1 MISVANYWLVIL
13 PVLFGIGWLASNW
26 ERRLQDAVDNEE
38 QIKKQKSTFKGLN
51 LLLNEQ
57 PDKANDALV
66 EVVKL
71 DPETTELHFALGSLF
86 RRRGETERAIR
97 IHQHLVG
104 RVDLNIRDRNHA
116 AYELGRDFLR
126 AGMLD
131 RAEASLNQVSDGGYN
146 VPAKIA
152 LLEMYQIEK
161 DWRKAIIAANELQ
174 LIEGKNYQ
182 DQIAHF
188 YCELALE
195 SIRRKDFNS
204 AEESVQQSLSTV
216 ENHIRA
222 ITLKGELRML
232 AGRPKE
238 AILVW
243 TEIEKHHASY
253 MHLIADKWMTAH
265 AEIGQEKIGL
275 QHLKDQLSEQA
286 GGELLDIVY
295 RNCLKIEGTE
305 VAEQLMSDIMLT
317 KPSLVAMTKRLEA
330 QWTLAKDANN
340 QILAQDIKASLDLL
354 KLRTSTLVRYT
365 CSNCGFRAKRFYWQC
380 PGCNNW
386 DVYSPKRGEGMSFSN

>member
-57 PDKANDALV
+57 PDKAIDALV

-104 RVDLNIRDRNHA
+104 RVDLKMRDRNHA

-131 RAEASLNQVSDGGYN
+131 RAEASLNQVSDGAFN
-146 VPAKIA
+146 IPAKVA

-188 YCELALE
+188 YCEIAQE
-195 SIRRKDFNS
+195 SIRRKDFKI
-204 AEESVQQSLSTV
+204 AEEAVQQSLNTV

-253 MHLIADKWMTAH
+253 LHLIADKWMSAH

-275 QHLKDQLSEQA
+275 QHLKDQLAEQA

-295 RNCLKIEGTE
+295 RNCLKIEGAE
-305 VAEQLMSDIMLT
+305 VAEQLMSNIMLT
-317 KPSLVAMTKRLEA
+317 TPSLVAMTKRLES
-330 QWTLAKDANN
+330 QWMLAKDANN
-340 QILAQDIKASLDLL
+340 QPLEQDIKASLDLL

-365 CSNCGFRAKRFYWQC
+365 CSSCGFRAKRFYWQC
-380 PGCNNW
+380 PGCNHW
-386 DVYSPKRGEGMSFSN
+386 DVYSPKRSEGMSFSN